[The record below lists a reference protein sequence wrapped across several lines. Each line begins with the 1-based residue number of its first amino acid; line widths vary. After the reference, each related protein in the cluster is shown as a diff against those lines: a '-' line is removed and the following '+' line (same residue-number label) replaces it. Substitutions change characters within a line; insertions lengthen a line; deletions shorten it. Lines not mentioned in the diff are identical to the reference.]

1 MRAEVVMTV
10 TPTDRLT
17 ADEILRLN
25 REYTFFS
32 WSAQAKVNPIVIDR
46 AEGIYFWDPDGK
58 RYIDF
63 NSQLMSVNIGHG
75 DKRVADAIAAQAN
88 KLAFAAPQFATE
100 VRGRLGQLLAELT
113 PGDLNTFFFTLGGAE
128 ANENALRMARMVTG
142 RQKVMARYRSYHG
155 ATAGAIS
162 VTGDPRRWASEP
174 AVPGV
179 VRVLDPYRY
188 GNPEPDPVD
197 EHLAYLEEVIN
208 YEGPSTIAAFILE
221 TVTGTNGILVPPDG
235 YLQGVRAL
243 CDKYGILMIADEV
256 MAGFGRTGR
265 WFAVDNWDVV
275 PDLLTMAKGLT
286 SSYLP
291 LGAVAMSDRVAEH
304 FAERTYF
311 GGLTY
316 SSHPVACAAAIAAI
330 GVLRDDDLV
339 GNAARLGPVMASLH
353 AELKE
358 KHPSVGTTRSIGL
371 FGIVELIRNRTT
383 REPMAPFNGSSPEMA
398 ALDARF
404 KADGLYTMQ
413 HWNSFFTNPPLCI
426 TEEQMREAFGIIDAA
441 LDVTDAAVA

>member
-1 MRAEVVMTV
+1 MTV
-10 TPTDRLT
+10 TADRLT
-17 ADEILRLN
+17 TDEILRLN

-32 WSAQAKVNPIVIDR
+32 WSAQAKINPIVIDH

-75 DKRVADAIAAQAN
+75 DRRVADAIAEQAH

-100 VRGRLGQLLAELT
+100 VRGRLGQMLAELT
-113 PGDLNTFFFTLGGAE
+113 PGDLDTFFFTLGGAE

-142 RQKVMARYRSYHG
+142 RQKVIARYRSYHG

-162 VTGDPRRWASEP
+162 ATGDPRRWASEP
-174 AVPGV
+174 GVPGM
-179 VRVLDPYRY
+179 VRVMDPYRY

-197 EHLAYLEEVIN
+197 EHLAYLDEVIQ
-208 YEGPSTIAAFILE
+208 YEGPHTIAAFILE
-221 TVTGTNGILVPPDG
+221 TVTGTNGILIPPDG
-235 YLQGVRAL
+235 YLQGVREL
-243 CDKYGILMIADEV
+243 CDRYGILLIADEV

-291 LGAVAMSDRVAEH
+291 LGAVAMRPQIAQY
-304 FAERTYF
+304 FADKVYY

-316 SSHPVACAAAIAAI
+316 SAHPVSCAAAIAAV

-339 GNAARLGPVMASLH
+339 GNAAQLGPVMAEHL
-353 AELKE
+353 AALKAN
-358 KHPSVGTTRSIGL
+358 HPSVGSVRNIGL
-371 FGIVELIRNRTT
+371 FGIVELIRDAKTH
-383 REPMAPFNGSSPEMA
+383 EPMAPFNGSSPEMA
-398 ALDARF
+398 ALDARL

-413 HWNSFFTNPPLCI
+413 HWDGFFTNPPLCI
-426 TEEQMREAFGIIDAA
+426 TEEQLGEAFAIINAA
-441 LDVTDAAVA
+441 LEVTDAAVR

>member
-1 MRAEVVMTV
+1 MTV
-10 TPTDRLT
+10 TSTDRLT

-46 AEGIYFWDPDGK
+46 AEGVYFWDPDGK

-75 DKRVADAIAAQAN
+75 DRRVADAIAEQAHR
-88 KLAFAAPQFATE
+88 LAFAAPQFATE
-100 VRGRLGQLLAELT
+100 PRGRLGQLLAELT

-128 ANENALRMARMVTG
+128 ANENALRLARIVTG
-142 RQKVMARYRSYHG
+142 RQKVIARYRSYHG

-162 VTGDPRRWASEP
+162 ATGDPRRWASEP
-174 AVPGV
+174 AVPGFI
-179 VRVLDPYRY
+179 RVLDPQRY

-197 EHLAYLEEVIN
+197 EHLAYLEEVIQ
-208 YEGPSTIAAFILE
+208 YEGPQTIAAFILE
-221 TVTGTNGILVPPDG
+221 TVVGTNGILIPPDG
-235 YLQGVRAL
+235 YLQGVREL
-243 CDKYGILMIADEV
+243 CTRHGILLIADEV

-265 WFAVDNWDVV
+265 WFAVDHWGVV

-291 LGAVAMSDRVAEH
+291 LGAVAMSDAIAAH
-304 FAERTYF
+304 FAERVYY

-316 SSHPVACAAAIAAI
+316 SAHPVSCAAAIAAV

-339 GNAARLGPVMASLH
+339 GNAARLGPVLARHLAELH
-353 AELKE
+353 AT
-358 KHPSVGTTRSIGL
+358 HPSVGAVRSIGL
-371 FGIVELIRNRTT
+371 FGIVELIRDQQT

-398 ALDARF
+398 ALDARL

-413 HWNSFFTNPPLCI
+413 HWDGFFTNPPLCI
-426 TEEQMREAFGIIDAA
+426 TEEQLGEAFAIIDRA
-441 LDVTDAAVA
+441 LEVTDAAVT

>member
-1 MRAEVVMTV
+1 MTV
-10 TPTDRLT
+10 TSTDRLT

-32 WSAQAKVNPIVIDR
+32 WSAQARVNPIVIDR

-75 DKRVADAIAAQAN
+75 DRRVADAIAEQAHR
-88 KLAFAAPQFATE
+88 LAFAAPQFATE
-100 VRGRLGQLLAELT
+100 PRGRLGHLLAELT

-128 ANENALRMARMVTG
+128 ANENALRLARIVSG
-142 RQKVMARYRSYHG
+142 RQKVIARYRSYHG

-162 VTGDPRRWASEP
+162 ATGDPRRWASEP
-174 AVPGV
+174 AVPGFI
-179 VRVLDPYRY
+179 RVLDPQRY
-188 GNPEPDPVD
+188 GSPEPDPVD
-197 EHLAYLEEVIN
+197 EHLAYLEEVIQ
-208 YEGPSTIAAFILE
+208 YEGPQTIAAFILE
-221 TVTGTNGILVPPDG
+221 TVVGTNGILIPPDG
-235 YLQGVRAL
+235 YLQGVREL
-243 CDKYGILMIADEV
+243 CTRHGILLIADEV

-265 WFAVDNWDVV
+265 WFAVDHWGVV

-291 LGAVAMSDRVAEH
+291 LGAVAMSDAIAAH
-304 FAERTYF
+304 FAERVYY

-316 SSHPVACAAAIAAI
+316 SAHPVSCAAAIAAV

-339 GNAARLGPVMASLH
+339 GNAARLGPVLARHLAELH
-353 AELKE
+353 AT
-358 KHPSVGTTRSIGL
+358 HPSVGAVRSIGL
-371 FGIVELIRNRTT
+371 FGIVELIRDQQT

-398 ALDARF
+398 ALDARL

-413 HWNSFFTNPPLCI
+413 HWDGFFTNPPLCI
-426 TEEQMREAFGIIDAA
+426 TEEQLGEAFAIIDRA
-441 LDVTDAAVA
+441 LEVTDAAVT

>member
-1 MRAEVVMTV
+1 MTV
-10 TPTDRLT
+10 TSDRLT

-32 WSAQAKVNPIVIDR
+32 WSAQDKINPIVIDK

-75 DKRVADAIAAQAN
+75 DRRVADAIAEQAHR
-88 KLAFAAPQFATE
+88 LAFAAPQFATE
-100 VRGRLGQLLAELT
+100 PRGRLGQLLAELT

-142 RQKVMARYRSYHG
+142 RQKVIARYRSYHG

-162 VTGDPRRWASEP
+162 ATGDPRRWASEP
-174 AVPGV
+174 AVPGFI
-179 VRVLDPYRY
+179 RVLDPQRY

-197 EHLAYLEEVIN
+197 EHLAYLEEVIQ
-208 YEGPSTIAAFILE
+208 YEGPHTIAAFILE
-221 TVTGTNGILVPPDG
+221 TVVGTNGILIPPDG
-235 YLQGVRAL
+235 YLQGVREL
-243 CDKYGILMIADEV
+243 CTKHGILLIADEV

-265 WFAVDNWDVV
+265 WFAVDHWGVV

-291 LGAVAMSDRVAEH
+291 LGAVAMSERVAAH
-304 FAERTYF
+304 FAERVYY

-316 SSHPVACAAAIAAI
+316 SSHPISCAAAIAAVN
-330 GVLRDDDLV
+330 VLRDDDLV
-339 GNAARLGPVMASLH
+339 GNAARLGSVMATLL
-353 AELKE
+353 ADLKAR
-358 KHPSVGTTRSIGL
+358 HPSVGAVRSIGL
-371 FGIVELIRNRTT
+371 FGIVELIRDRKS
-383 REPMAPFNGSSPEMA
+383 REPMASFNSSSPEMA
-398 ALDARF
+398 ALDARL

-413 HWNSFFTNPPLCI
+413 HWDGFFTNPPLCI
-426 TEEQMREAFGIIDAA
+426 TEEQLREAFAIIDGA
-441 LDVTDAAVA
+441 LEVTDAAVA

>member
-1 MRAEVVMTV
+1 MTV
-10 TPTDRLT
+10 TTERLT
-17 ADEILRLN
+17 TDEILRLN

-32 WSAQAKVNPIVIDR
+32 WSAQARINPIVIDR
-46 AEGIYFWDPDGK
+46 AEGIYFWDPAGK

-75 DKRVADAIAAQAN
+75 DRRVADAIAEQAHR
-88 KLAFAAPQFATE
+88 LAFAAPQFATE
-100 VRGRLGQLLAELT
+100 VRGRLGELLAELT
-113 PGDLNTFFFTLGGAE
+113 PGELNTFFFTLGGAE

-142 RQKVMARYRSYHG
+142 RQKVIARYRSYHG

-162 VTGDPRRWASEP
+162 ATGDPRRWANEP
-174 AVPGV
+174 GVPGM
-179 VRVLDPYRY
+179 VRVMDPYRY

-197 EHLAYLEEVIN
+197 EHLAYLDEVIQ
-208 YEGPSTIAAFILE
+208 YEGPQTIAAFILE
-221 TVTGTNGILVPPDG
+221 TVTGTNGILIPPDG
-235 YLQGVRAL
+235 YLQGVREL
-243 CDKYGILMIADEV
+243 CDRYGILLIADEV

-265 WFAVDNWDVV
+265 WFAVDHWGVV

-291 LGAVAMSDRVAEH
+291 LGAVAMTPQIAQHFADRV
-304 FAERTYF
+304 YY

-316 SSHPVACAAAIAAI
+316 SAHPVSCAAAIAAV

-339 GNAARLGPVMASLH
+339 GNAARLGPVL
-353 AELKE
+353 AEHLGRLKAN
-358 KHPSVGTTRSIGL
+358 HPSVGSVRSIGL
-371 FGIVELIRNRTT
+371 FGIVELIRDAQT

-398 ALDARF
+398 ALDARL

-413 HWNSFFTNPPLCI
+413 HWDGFFTNPPLCI
-426 TEEQMREAFGIIDAA
+426 TEEQLGEAFVIIDAA
-441 LDVTDAAVA
+441 LEVTDAAVH

>member
-1 MRAEVVMTV
+1 MAV
-10 TPTDRLT
+10 TPTNRLST
-17 ADEILRLN
+17 DEILRLN

-75 DKRVADAIAAQAN
+75 DARVADAISEQAH
-88 KLAFAAPQFATE
+88 KLAFAAPGFATE
-100 VRGRLGQLLAELT
+100 VRGRLGELLAELT

-128 ANENALRMARMVTG
+128 ANENALRMARIVTG
-142 RQKVMARYRSYHG
+142 RQKVIARHRSYHG

-162 VTGDPRRWASEP
+162 VTGDPRHWASEP

-179 VRVLDPYRY
+179 IRVLDPYRY
-188 GNPEPDPVD
+188 GSPEPEPVD
-197 EHLAYLEEVIN
+197 EHLAYLDEVIN
-208 YEGPSTIAAFILE
+208 YEGPQTIAAFILE

-243 CDKYGILMIADEV
+243 CDKYGIMMIADEV

-291 LGAVAMSDRVAEH
+291 LGAVAISDRIAEY

-316 SSHPVACAAAIAAI
+316 SSHPVSCAAAIAAI
-330 GVLRDDDLV
+330 NVLRDDDLV
-339 GNAARLGPVMASLH
+339 GNAARLGPIMAGHH
-353 AELKE
+353 ADLAA
-358 KHPSVGTTRSIGL
+358 KHPSIGTTRSIGL
-371 FGIVELIRNRTT
+371 FGIVQLIRDRAT

-398 ALDARF
+398 ALDKRF

-413 HWNSFFTNPPLCI
+413 HWDSFFTNPPLCI
-426 TEEQMREAFGIIDAA
+426 TEDQLEEAFGIIDAA
-441 LDVTDAAVA
+441 LEVTDAVVG